1 MKEPLATDRRV
12 LRTRALLREALVA
25 LILERGWDAVSI
37 REICERAAVG
47 RSTFYTHYADK
58 EDLLL
63 SGFEDLRRMLRQARR
78 RRAASGPARSGPIL
92 AFPLPLMEHAHQNA
106 RLFRALVGKRSG
118 QVVEREFRR
127 VVIDLTLE
135 EIAELSPSPKATPAR
150 TALAHGLAGA
160 LVGLMTWWLDT
171 RTAMSAGELQELFQR
186 QTGPMLAA
194 AVGTRPLAGG
204 HGR

>member
-1 MKEPLATDRRV
+1 MKEPLATDVRV

-37 REICERAAVG
+37 REICQRAAVG

-63 SGFEDLRRMLRQARR
+63 GGFEDLRRMLRQARR
-78 RRAASGPARSGPIL
+78 RPALSGSARGGPAL
-92 AFPLPLMEHAHQNA
+92 AFPLPLMEHAQQNA

-135 EIAELSPSPKATPAR
+135 EIAELSQSPKGTPAR
-150 TALAHGLAGA
+150 TALAHCLAGA
-160 LVGLMTWWLDT
+160 LMGLMTWWLDT
-171 RTAMSAGELQELFQR
+171 RMAMSAGELQELFQR
-186 QTGPMLAA
+186 QTGSILAA
-194 AVGTRPLAGG
+194 AVGARPFPAE
-204 HGR
+204 HRR